1 MAQSPIARKKDAPS
15 SKQPAL
21 DDSRPASANYHANA
35 LARGLG
41 LMEQLAAADRPLTL
55 SDFNS
60 TTKLP
65 KSTLVRL
72 LSVLVE
78 LEYLVR
84 IDEQPSFRLGH
95 KVQHLASA
103 YRASLD
109 IADVTGQ
116 YLAEAAAETG
126 HTCNLG
132 VLDGEQV
139 LHLCVEEPDR
149 PLRFNAAPG
158 SRDHLYCT
166 GLGKVLLAGLDDA
179 SATRRLPA
187 APWEGFTPSTITEL
201 PELLRELKK
210 VRSRGYAIDDNER
223 STGLRCIAAGIEI
236 DGTVL
241 AAVSLSGPAAEFGP
255 ARQKEYA
262 GVLTRLAEALGQDQ
276 DFVVAISN
284 LTAQLRV

>member
-1 MAQSPIARKKDAPS
+1 MPRTAS
-15 SKQPAL
+15 SKHL
-21 DDSRPASANYHANA
+21 DESRPASANYHANA

-55 SDFNS
+55 SDFNTS
-60 TTKLP
+60 TKLP

-78 LEYLVR
+78 MEYLVR
-84 IDEQPSFRLGH
+84 VDEQPSFRLGH
-95 KVQHLASA
+95 KVQQLATA
-103 YRASLD
+103 YRESLD
-109 IADVTGQ
+109 IAAVTGH
-116 YLAEAAAETG
+116 YLAGAAIETG

-132 VLDGEQV
+132 VLDGDQV
-139 LHLCVEEPDR
+139 LHLCVEQPDR

-166 GLGKVLLAGLDDA
+166 GLGKVLLAQLDDA
-179 SATRRLPA
+179 EVATRLPKQD
-187 APWEGFTPSTITEL
+187 WERFTPSTITQL
-201 PELLRELKK
+201 SDLRRELKK
-210 VRSRGYAIDDNER
+210 VRSRGYAVDDNER
-223 STGLRCIAAGIEI
+223 STGLRCVAVGIEI
-236 DGTVL
+236 EGSVL

-255 ARQKEYA
+255 ARQKEYFA
-262 GVLTRLAEALGQDQ
+262 TLTGLAKALQNDQ